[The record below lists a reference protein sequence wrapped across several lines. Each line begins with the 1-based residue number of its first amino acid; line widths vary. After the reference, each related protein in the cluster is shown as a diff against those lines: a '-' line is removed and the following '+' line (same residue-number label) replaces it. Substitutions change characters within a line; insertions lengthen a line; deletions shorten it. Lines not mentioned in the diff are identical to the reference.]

1 MGIHNTRGMRL
12 QNGGYR
18 ERERKRE
25 RISRKSEIARERER
39 YGAQES
45 RPRRDESCEREKTL
59 PLCELKSRKLSRKK
73 ERLGSFS
80 ATTKMHSIKIIYK
93 ACDKRNNLNEVG
105 L

>member
-1 MGIHNTRGMRL
+1 MNDGDMGIHNTRGMRL
-12 QNGGYR
+12 QNGGYK
-18 ERERKRE
+18 EREKERE

-80 ATTKMHSIKIIYK
+80 ATTKMHSIKIIVIK
-93 ACDKRNNLNEVG
+93 PATNETI
-105 L
+105 